1 MNKISKQ
8 DWDTLRYP
16 ISLRQLSD
24 LEGGG
29 WLAAI
34 PMLGQ
39 AAFTADGETAEEAL
53 QELEALRRDL
63 YEDVVS
69 SGQPIPMPQD
79 VTEETKLPSGKWIIR
94 TSPSLH
100 AELQE
105 AAKSNGLSFNAY
117 CNHMLERGHATSSM
131 HHAAQEAIQ
140 TMLEEITARATEAAL
155 KEFRDPRSLSSVM
168 THGMPSYKFNKKAE
182 APPPTTNPLRL
193 VKAA

>member
-69 SGQPIPMPQD
+69 SKWQMDYSDLTESSCGIAGSGQEQ
-79 VTEETKLPSGKWIIR
+79 W
-94 TSPSLH
+94 
-100 AELQE
+100 
-105 AAKSNGLSFNAY
+105 F
-117 CNHMLERGHATSSM
+117 
-131 HHAAQEAIQ
+131 
-140 TMLEEITARATEAAL
+140 
-155 KEFRDPRSLSSVM
+155 EFQCL
-168 THGMPSYKFNKKAE
+168 
-182 APPPTTNPLRL
+182 L
-193 VKAA
+193 

>member
-8 DWDTLRYP
+8 DWYALRYP

-94 TSPSLH
+94 TLPSLH

-117 CNHMLERGHATSSM
+117 CNHMLERGHATASM

-140 TMLEEITARATEAAL
+140 TMVEEIAARVAL
-155 KEFRDPRSLSSVM
+155 SVFKESSDPRSL
-168 THGMPSYKFNKKAE
+168 NR
-182 APPPTTNPLRL
+182 PTTQLKNSYP
-193 VKAA
+193 